1 MPARPI
7 EEQEAEGTVDLKLV
21 NTYKGRQVCGV
32 QKSIRAFTGIYAAR
46 RVLWGRR
53 SMGRFG
59 LGECLVEPTMQWR
72 GRARRATRQ

>member
-21 NTYKGRQVCGV
+21 NTYKGRQVCGAEV
-32 QKSIRAFTGIYAAR
+32 CMSFSRGAM
-46 RVLWGRR
+46 RR
-53 SMGRFG
+53 SVLRGVEGQWGG
-59 LGECLVEPTMQWR
+59 LGGVEAIMQWR